1 MRHTLIRRFTTETQK
16 LRRKDTDVDDPDE
29 RFVLVD
35 ESAAAAAAESISD
48 ASQHTQEERAAPWQ
62 EDPGILELMR
72 PALLS
77 RSFLSKVLWTILWL
91 FVLPTH
97 PGQRSSFDLPS
108 RQPLTTVSTLSSRL
122 ISSRKSSSTAT
133 VTIPRPPT
141 LIHFQSKSK
150 FVRVGYVDS
159 ILGGNKEADGATQM
173 QHFHGVRL

>member
-35 ESAAAAAAESISD
+35 ESAAAAAAAESMTD

-77 RSFLSKVLWTILWL
+77 RSFLPKVFWTILWL

-97 PGQRSSFDLPS
+97 PGQRSSFDLPPHHGNPS
-108 RQPLTTVSTLSSRL
+108 QPSLPFHLVSSRL
-122 ISSRKSSSTAT
+122 ENL
-133 VTIPRPPT
+133 PQPPPS
-141 LIHFQSKSK
+141 LYH
-150 FVRVGYVDS
+150 D
-159 ILGGNKEADGATQM
+159 LPP
-173 QHFHGVRL
+173 